1 MRKIANLEEARSINA
16 GGIVSSFVIG
26 YVLKK
31 AVVGIYNYYYDKGQ
45 GY

>member
-1 MRKIANLEEARSINA
+1 MRTITNIEEARSINA
-16 GGIVSSFVIG
+16 GGIISSFVIG

>member
-1 MRKIANLEEARSINA
+1 MRKITNA
-16 GGIVSSFVIG
+16 EHVRHVNGGGVVSYLVIG

-45 GY
+45 GR

>member
-1 MRKIANLEEARSINA
+1 MKIFKPEETRNINA